1 MAKSEPKINWHH
13 CPGHDVVYGVVCGQ
27 GHVESGGDLSD
38 AHAVDVASL
47 LKQFF
52 RELPDPLLT
61 SALYDVFVQCVG
73 AATVDGTSAPIDAVL
88 LACLLLPDS
97 NLATLRYLVTFLM
110 RVAAMS
116 DRNKMD
122 ASNIAVCLAPNLLY
136 CEHTSALPMTD
147 SLRLEAETTVIQLL
161 IENAAYV
168 GMVSDSIFERASL
181 LSMCFTL
188 SGESITSRT
197 TRVTEC
203 GKVIT
208 QKKKKRRRSGSL
220 QGIIPILHIQILI
233 MHRPACFRDL
243 HALTLYLHKIPFI
256 SLQIYFEIK
265 LSKKHL
271 HIGNK
276 LSKAIVNNIVDALMF
291 VNTGRLTNHSTP

>member
-1 MAKSEPKINWHH
+1 
-13 CPGHDVVYGVVCGQ
+13 VVCDVLCQ
-27 GHVESGGDLSD
+27 QSHVEAGGPLTD

-73 AATVDGTSAPIDAVL
+73 DGTSAHVDAVL
-88 LACLLLPDS
+88 LACLLLPDN

-116 DRNKMD
+116 EHNRMD
-122 ASNIAVCLAPNLLY
+122 ASNLAVCLAPNLLY

-147 SLRLEAETTVIQLL
+147 SLRLEAEMTVIQLL

-181 LSMCFTL
+181 LNKCYML
-188 SGESITSRT
+188 PGESITSRIAGMADC
-197 TRVTEC
+197 E
-203 GKVIT
+203 KVVAR
-208 QKKKKRRRSGSL
+208 KKKKRRRSGSL
-220 QGIIPILHIQILI
+220 QGIITIL
-233 MHRPACFRDL
+233 C
-243 HALTLYLHKIPFI
+243 Y
-256 SLQIYFEIK
+256 IYRF
-265 LSKKHL
+265 
-271 HIGNK
+271 
-276 LSKAIVNNIVDALMF
+276 
-291 VNTGRLTNHSTP
+291 